1 MIPLKVL
8 TLIVLNSMQPAALV
22 MEPIEE
28 HQRTKSR
35 IVPVWVGP
43 AEAMQ
48 LGMAVEHMRTPR
60 PLTHD
65 LMLDALTNLDARI
78 DHAVI
83 NDVKGTTFFAKLY
96 LKQGDRTI
104 ELDARPSDAIALAL
118 RQDAPLYIEE
128 TVLDASSFP
137 FLFKGEKQ
145 TEEELAAFK
154 TFLDHISPEDFGDIE
169 QL

>member
-8 TLIVLNSMQPAALV
+8 TLIVLNPMQPAALV
-22 MEPIEE
+22 MQPIEE

-48 LGMAVEHMRTPR
+48 LGMAVEHMKTPR

-65 LMLDALTNLDARI
+65 LMLDAITNLDARI

-83 NDVKGTTFFAKLY
+83 NDVKGTTFFAKLF
-96 LKQGDRTI
+96 LKQADRVI
-104 ELDARPSDAIALAL
+104 ELDARPSDAIALAI
-118 RQDAPLYIEE
+118 REDAPIFIEE
-128 TVLDASSFP
+128 QTLDKGSYPYIIREDASESEIEEFHSF
-137 FLFKGEKQ
+137 LEN
-145 TEEELAAFK
+145 
-154 TFLDHISPEDFGDIE
+154 ISPEDF
-169 QL
+169 QS

>member
-96 LKQGDRTI
+96 LKQGDRMI
-104 ELDARPSDAIALAL
+104 ELDARPSDAIALAI
-118 RQDAPLYIEE
+118 REDAPIYIDEKTLNKGSYPYIIREDASESEIEE
-128 TVLDASSFP
+128 FHSF
-137 FLFKGEKQ
+137 LE
-145 TEEELAAFK
+145 T
-154 TFLDHISPEDFGDIE
+154 ISPEDF
-169 QL
+169 QA

>member
-35 IVPVWVGP
+35 IVPVWIGP

-48 LGMAVEHMRTPR
+48 LGMAVEHIRTPR

-78 DHAVI
+78 DQAVI

-96 LKQGDRTI
+96 LKQGDRMI
-104 ELDARPSDAIALAL
+104 ELDARPSDAIALAI
-118 RQDAPLYIEE
+118 REDAPIYIDEKTLDKGSYPYIIKEDASESEIEE
-128 TVLDASSFP
+128 FHSF
-137 FLFKGEKQ
+137 LEN
-145 TEEELAAFK
+145 
-154 TFLDHISPEDFGDIE
+154 ISPEDF
-169 QL
+169 QA

>member
-96 LKQGDRTI
+96 LKQGDRM
-104 ELDARPSDAIALAL
+104 SDAIALAI
-118 RQDAPLYIEE
+118 REDAPIYIDEKTLDKGSYPYIIREDASESEIEE
-128 TVLDASSFP
+128 FHSF
-137 FLFKGEKQ
+137 LEN
-145 TEEELAAFK
+145 
-154 TFLDHISPEDFGDIE
+154 ISPEDF
-169 QL
+169 QA

>member
-8 TLIVLNSMQPAALV
+8 TLIVLNPMQPAALV
-22 MEPIEE
+22 MQPIEE

-48 LGMAVEHMRTPR
+48 LGMAVEHMKTPR

-65 LMLDALTNLDARI
+65 LMLDAITNLDARI

-83 NDVKGTTFFAKLY
+83 NDVKGTTFFAKLF
-96 LKQGDRTI
+96 LKQADRVI
-104 ELDARPSDAIALAL
+104 ELDARPSDAIALAI
-118 RQDAPLYIEE
+118 REDAPIFIEE
-128 TVLDASSFP
+128 QTLDKGSYPYIIREDASESEIEEFHSF
-137 FLFKGEKQ
+137 LEN
-145 TEEELAAFK
+145 
-154 TFLDHISPEDFGDIE
+154 ISPEDF
-169 QL
+169 QA

>member
-1 MIPLKVL
+1 MGLGGGAAGGMVARADDPSAVAYNPAGITQIPG
-8 TLIVLNSMQPAALV
+8 T
-22 MEPIEE
+22 
-28 HQRTKSR
+28 
-35 IVPVWVGP
+35 
-43 AEAMQ
+43 AMQ

-104 ELDARPSDAIALAL
+104 ELDARPSDAIALAI
-118 RQDAPLYIEE
+118 REDAPIYIDEKTLDKGSYPYIIREDASESEIEE
-128 TVLDASSFP
+128 FHSF
-137 FLFKGEKQ
+137 LEN
-145 TEEELAAFK
+145 
-154 TFLDHISPEDFGDIE
+154 ISPEDF
-169 QL
+169 QA

>member
-96 LKQGDRTI
+96 LKQGDRMI
-104 ELDARPSDAIALAL
+104 ELDARPSDA
-118 RQDAPLYIEE
+118 P
-128 TVLDASSFP
+128 
-137 FLFKGEKQ
+137 
-145 TEEELAAFK
+145 
-154 TFLDHISPEDFGDIE
+154 
-169 QL
+169 